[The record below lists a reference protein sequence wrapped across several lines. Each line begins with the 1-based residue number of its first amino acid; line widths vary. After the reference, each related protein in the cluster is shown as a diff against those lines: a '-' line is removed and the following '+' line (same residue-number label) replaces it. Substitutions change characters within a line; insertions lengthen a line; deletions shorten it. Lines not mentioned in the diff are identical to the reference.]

1 MSDHEFE
8 RRVRQELNDLKI
20 TPSGSSWVR
29 IEEELSQRP
38 RKRPLLWVPL
48 VVLGLAGAGYF
59 IFDKPS
65 GQQVSP
71 VTSTASTRSKTKTA
85 ARPAETGLI
94 AGEKAIGNEKN
105 IKDQT
110 DGSNSLPEAAP
121 PEAGHT
127 GGSSGDAG
135 TRGNQPLAGQS
146 DQTKANLNSK
156 TRVSSKERF
165 TQLSKPSERQ
175 ISLLKRGHQ
184 QIEKSSSAQLTSGNR
199 HDDENALSDAVV
211 EDMLSSS
218 ENVNPGIAKVRPA
231 IESNMS
237 PRFNMTTL
245 NNYQLSAIGDEVG
258 SLSGSAYP
266 TLFGPAT
273 AAPSKGSFVKKSK
286 WSYALTA
293 SAGSTMI
300 GEGSLDFKNSS
311 IQDVSQQALQPN
323 YAPTGPTPGP
333 YKPSSIRPGLGYS
346 VGGVVQRRL
355 SNRFSV
361 SAGLN
366 YTRLTTFSKVGE
378 RVNEP
383 IPVTNS
389 VSGPIVVTSFFRF
402 QDNVPKEYVNKY
414 HFIELPVTLHTKLI
428 NSRTLPLYW
437 NAGFSLSRLL
447 TSNSLLF
454 DGNNGVY
461 YRDKNL
467 LNQTQAALSTGFSVA
482 VFNRSRHPL
491 MIGPSLK
498 YHLTTILK
506 KDVSGNKHLMYLGMD
521 LKWFLK
527 K

>member
-8 RRVRQELNDLKI
+8 RKVRQELNDLKI

-65 GQQVSP
+65 GQQVNP
-71 VTSTASTRSKTKTA
+71 VNSTASTSSKTKTA

-94 AGEKAIGNEKN
+94 DGEKANGNEKN

-110 DGSNSLPEAAP
+110 DGSNSLPEAAH
-121 PEAGHT
+121 PET
-127 GGSSGDAG
+127 NDPGGSAGDAI
-135 TRGNQPLAGQS
+135 TRGSQPLTGQNN
-146 DQTKANLNSK
+146 QTKTNLNSR
-156 TRVSSKERF
+156 TGVSSKDR
-165 TQLSKPSERQ
+165 TIQLSKPSDRQ
-175 ISLLKRGHQ
+175 IALLKSGHQ
-184 QIEKSSSAQLTSGNR
+184 RAEKNSPKALATVNRNKGEDRLT
-199 HDDENALSDAVV
+199 DAVV

-218 ENVNPGIAKVRPA
+218 ENLNSGIAKGRPA
-231 IESNMS
+231 IERNMS
-237 PRFNMTTL
+237 PRFNMAAL
-245 NNYQLSAIGDEVG
+245 NNYQLSNIGDEIDP
-258 SLSGSAYP
+258 LSASAYP
-266 TLFGPAT
+266 GLFGPAPI
-273 AAPSKGSFVKKSK
+273 APTKGSFVKKSK

-323 YAPTGPTPGP
+323 YAPSGPTPGP

-383 IPVTNS
+383 IPLTNS

-414 HFIELPVTLHTKLI
+414 HFLELPVTLHTTII
-428 NSRTLPLYW
+428 NSRKLPLYW

-454 DGNNGVY
+454 DGNSGVY

-467 LNQTQAALSTGFSVA
+467 LNETQAALSTGFSVA
-482 VFNRSRHPL
+482 VFNRSKHPL
-491 MIGPSLK
+491 LIGPSLK

-521 LKWFLK
+521 LRWFLK

>member
-8 RRVRQELNDLKI
+8 RKVRQELNDLKI

-48 VVLGLAGAGYF
+48 VILGLAGAGYF

-65 GQQVSP
+65 GQQVNP
-71 VTSTASTRSKTKTA
+71 VNSTASTSSKTKTA

-94 AGEKAIGNEKN
+94 AGEKANVDEKN
-105 IKDQT
+105 IKDQKG
-110 DGSNSLPEAAP
+110 GSNSLPEAAL
-121 PEAGHT
+121 PEAGLP
-127 GGSSGDAG
+127 GGSAGDAI

-146 DQTKANLNSK
+146 DQTKTNLKPK
-156 TRVSSKERF
+156 TAVSSKHRS
-165 TQLSKPSERQ
+165 TQFSKPSDRQ
-175 ISLLKRGHQ
+175 IALLKRGH
-184 QIEKSSSAQLTSGNR
+184 ERVDKNSLKELTSGNR
-199 HDDENALSDAVV
+199 DKDENALRDAVV
-211 EDMLSSS
+211 DDMLSNS
-218 ENVNPGIAKVRPA
+218 ENVNPGVTKVSLATER
-231 IESNMS
+231 NMS
-237 PRFNMTTL
+237 PRFNMAAL
-245 NNYQLSAIGDEVG
+245 NNYQLSTVGDEVG
-258 SLSGSAYP
+258 SLSGSPYP
-266 TLFGPAT
+266 ALFGPAST
-273 AAPSKGSFVKKSK
+273 APSKGSFVKKSK

-323 YAPTGPTPGP
+323 YAPSGPTPGP

-355 SNRFSV
+355 SDRFSV

-414 HFIELPVTLHTKLI
+414 HFLELPVTLHTTVIK
-428 NSRTLPLYW
+428 SRNLPLYW

-454 DGNNGVY
+454 DGNSGVY

-467 LNQTQAALSTGFSVA
+467 LNETQAALSTGFSVA
-482 VFNRSRHPL
+482 VFNRSKHPL
-491 MIGPSLK
+491 LIGPSLK

-521 LKWFLK
+521 LRWFLK

>member
-20 TPSGSSWVR
+20 PPSGSSWVR
-29 IEEELSQRP
+29 IEEALSRRP

-71 VTSTASTRSKTKTA
+71 VNSTASAGTKTKTA
-85 ARPAETGLI
+85 ARPAETGLT
-94 AGEKAIGNEKN
+94 AGEKADGNEKN
-105 IKDQT
+105 ITDQT
-110 DGSNSLPEAAP
+110 DGSNALPKAVL

-127 GGSSGDAG
+127 GGAGSDAI
-135 TRGNQPLAGQS
+135 TSRNQPVAGET
-146 DQTKANLNSK
+146 DQTNTNLDSK
-156 TRVSSKERF
+156 KRVSSIDRSA
-165 TQLSKPSERQ
+165 QLSKPTDRQ
-175 ISLLKRGHQ
+175 TALLKRGHQ
-184 QIEKSSSAQLTSGNR
+184 RVENTSPVDVASANR
-199 HDDENALSDAVV
+199 DKDENSLTNAVV
-211 EDMLSSS
+211 EDMLSNS
-218 ENVNPGIAKVRPA
+218 EYVNTGIARARATSEP
-231 IESNMS
+231 NMRQ
-237 PRFNMTTL
+237 RFNMAAL
-245 NNYQLSAIGDEVG
+245 NNYQLSSIGDEVG
-258 SLSGSAYP
+258 SLSGFAYP
-266 TLFGPAT
+266 TFFGQAS
-273 AAPSKGSFVKKSK
+273 AAPPKGSFVKKSK
-286 WSYALTA
+286 WSFAITA

-346 VGGVVQRRL
+346 IGGVVQRRL

-378 RVNEP
+378 RVNES

-402 QDNVPKEYVNKY
+402 QDNVPKEYVNKF
-414 HFIELPVTLHTKLI
+414 HFIELPVTLHTTVI
-428 NSRTLPLYW
+428 NSPTLPLYW

-467 LNQTQAALSTGFSVA
+467 LNQTQAALSTGFSLA
-482 VFNRSRHPL
+482 VFNRSKHPL
-491 MIGPSLK
+491 LIGPSLK